1 MRNWIE
7 RAKARKASL
16 GFSNSKVDE
25 LMERPSGSYRDMI
38 DRGTVPS
45 IDNATRHLSSDLR
58 AAVFPYPHFTLR
70 HVHPTICGGSKIVEN
85 FLGYFPNFALTLV
98 GK

>member
-45 IDNATRHLSSDLR
+45 IDNASLR
-58 AAVFPYPHFTLR
+58 TVVLPSPHFTLR
-70 HVHPTICGGSKIVEN
+70 HAHPTICGGSKIVEN